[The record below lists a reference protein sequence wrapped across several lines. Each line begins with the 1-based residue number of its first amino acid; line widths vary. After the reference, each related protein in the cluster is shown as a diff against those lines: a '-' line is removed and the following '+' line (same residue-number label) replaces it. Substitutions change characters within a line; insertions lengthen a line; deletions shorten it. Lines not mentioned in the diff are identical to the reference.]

1 MCAHFVCG
9 CLCIHIAA
17 FFSRRIKLIGA
28 IRITSST
35 VKRKKKAKTAHWLR
49 FVCASSVP
57 LCVFLIF
64 SLSISLHRSMQLPV
78 SMRCHATRC
87 NFLVRTKK
95 CSKYPFLRFFY
106 SVPLLYISADFS
118 SAIISL
124 SVAHFPIFIR
134 DVCCS
139 FFSRSL
145 PLCTT
150 IRYSRRAFATKLA
163 LANTF
168 TEPTTKCDV
177 LILCRARAFFLLYLV
192 QAVHWR

>member
-1 MCAHFVCG
+1 M
-9 CLCIHIAA
+9 
-17 FFSRRIKLIGA
+17 RLI
-28 IRITSST
+28 SST
-35 VKRKKKAKTAHWLR
+35 LFFLFIHSIFALHL
-49 FVCASSVP
+49 SSSFNAAANVDAMP
-57 LCVFLIF
+57 
-64 SLSISLHRSMQLPV
+64 
-78 SMRCHATRC
+78 CHATQC

-106 SVPLLYISADFS
+106 SVPLLYISDDFS

-139 FFSRSL
+139 FFLSSSL
-145 PLCTT
+145 SLARCTA
-150 IRYSRRAFATKLA
+150 IHYSRRAFATKLA

-177 LILCRARAFFLLYLV
+177 LILCRVLFFLYLV
-192 QAVHWR
+192 QAVH